1 MSAPTR
7 ESERS
12 TMNRLHGKV
21 ALVTGA
27 QQGIG
32 RATAEAF
39 VAEGATVYAADL
51 TDNFERID
59 GAHSIA
65 LDVSQEAAW
74 QRAVEAILA
83 EHGSIDVLVNNAG
96 VIAYSGIEEID
107 VDEWDRV
114 IGVDQ
119 TGVWLGMRA
128 VVPSMLAAGAG
139 SIINLSSAWGVV
151 GGVGVAAYQAAKGAV
166 RSMTRNA
173 AITYAQQGIRVNS
186 IVPGWIRTP
195 LAEAQDPEI
204 NARVIGGTPMGRGAE
219 PSEIAYGCVYLASD
233 ESSYV
238 TGTDLVI
245 DGGLLAR

>member
-1 MSAPTR
+1 
-7 ESERS
+7 
-12 TMNRLHGKV
+12 MNRLQGKV

-39 VAEGATVYAADL
+39 IAEGAVVYAADL
-51 TDNFERID
+51 TDTFDAIE
-59 GAHSIA
+59 GARPIV
-65 LDVSQEAAW
+65 LDVSKEGAW
-74 QRAVEAILA
+74 RTTIDAIVA
-83 EHGSIDVLVNNAG
+83 ERGSIDVLVNNAG
-96 VIAYSGIEEID
+96 VIAYSGIEEIEIG
-107 VDEWDRV
+107 EWDRV
-114 IGVDQ
+114 LGVDQ

-128 VVPSMLAAGAG
+128 VIPSMLSTGAG

-173 AITYAQQGIRVNS
+173 AITYAPQGIRVNS

-219 PSEIAYGCVYLASD
+219 PIEIAYGAVYLASD
-233 ESSYV
+233 ESSFV

>member
-1 MSAPTR
+1 
-7 ESERS
+7 
-12 TMNRLHGKV
+12 MNRLQGKV

-39 VAEGATVYAADL
+39 VAEGAVVYAADL
-51 TDNFERID
+51 TDSFVGID
-59 GAHSIA
+59 GARSIA
-65 LDVSQEAAW
+65 LDVSQEDAW
-74 QRAVEAILA
+74 QSAVDAIIA

-96 VIAYSGIEEID
+96 VIAYSGIEEIGIE
-107 VDEWDRV
+107 EWNQV

-128 VVPSMLAAGAG
+128 VIPSMLTAGAG

-173 AITYAQQGIRVNS
+173 AITYAQQGVRVNS

-219 PSEIAYGCVYLASD
+219 PSEIAYGAVYLASD

>member
-1 MSAPTR
+1 MTAP
-7 ESERS
+7 SKKERPL
-12 TMNRLHGKV
+12 MNRLQGKV

-39 VAEGATVYAADL
+39 VAEGAVVYAADL
-51 TDNFERID
+51 TDSFDAID
-59 GAHSIA
+59 GARSIA
-65 LDVSQEAAW
+65 LDVSQEDAW
-74 QRAVEAILA
+74 QSAVDTIVA

-96 VIAYSGIEEID
+96 VIAYSGIEEIGIE
-107 VDEWDRV
+107 EWNRV

-128 VVPSMLAAGAG
+128 VIPSMLTAGAG

-173 AITYAQQGIRVNS
+173 AITYAQRGVRVNS

-219 PSEIAYGCVYLASD
+219 PDEIAYGAVYLASD

>member
-1 MSAPTR
+1 
-7 ESERS
+7 
-12 TMNRLHGKV
+12 MNRLEGKV

-39 VAEGATVYAADL
+39 VAEGAVVYAADL
-51 TDNFERID
+51 TAGFDEIS
-59 GAHSIA
+59 GARPIA
-65 LDVSQEAAW
+65 LDVSQENAWAA
-74 QRAVEAILA
+74 AVEAILA
-83 EHGSIDVLVNNAG
+83 EHGHLDVLVNNAG
-96 VIAYSGIEEID
+96 VIAYSGIEEIGIE
-107 VDEWDRV
+107 EWNRV

-119 TGVWLGMRA
+119 TGVWLGMRS
-128 VVPSMLAAGAG
+128 VVPSMIEHGGG

-173 AITYAQQGIRVNS
+173 AITYAQQGVRVNS

>member
-1 MSAPTR
+1 
-7 ESERS
+7 
-12 TMNRLHGKV
+12 MNRLQGKI

-39 VAEGATVYAADL
+39 AAEGAIVYAADL
-51 TDNFERID
+51 TDGFEKID

-65 LDVSQEAAW
+65 LDVSREEAW
-74 QRAVEAILA
+74 QSAVDAIVA
-83 EHGSIDVLVNNAG
+83 EHGTIDVLVNNAG
-96 VIAYSGIEEID
+96 VIAYSGIEDIGIE
-107 VDEWDRV
+107 EWNRV

-119 TGVWLGMRA
+119 TGVWLGMRS
-128 VVPSMLAAGAG
+128 VIPSMLSAGAG

-173 AITYAQQGIRVNS
+173 AITYAQQGVRVNS

-219 PSEIAYGCVYLASD
+219 PIEIAYGAVYLASD

>member
-1 MSAPTR
+1 
-7 ESERS
+7 
-12 TMNRLHGKV
+12 MNRLEGKV

-32 RATAEAF
+32 RATATAF
-39 VAEGATVYAADL
+39 VAEGAVVYAADL
-51 TDNFERID
+51 TDSFDAID
-59 GAHSIA
+59 GARSIA
-65 LDVSQEAAW
+65 LDVSQENAW
-74 QRAVEAILA
+74 AGAVEAILA
-83 EHGSIDVLVNNAG
+83 EHGHLDVLVNNAG
-96 VIAYSGIEEID
+96 VIAYSGIEEIG
-107 VDEWDRV
+107 VDEWNRV

-119 TGVWLGMRA
+119 TGVWLGMRS
-128 VVPSMLAAGAG
+128 VVPSMIEHGGG

-173 AITYAQQGIRVNS
+173 AITYAQQGVRVNS

-219 PSEIAYGCVYLASD
+219 PSEIAYGAVYLASD